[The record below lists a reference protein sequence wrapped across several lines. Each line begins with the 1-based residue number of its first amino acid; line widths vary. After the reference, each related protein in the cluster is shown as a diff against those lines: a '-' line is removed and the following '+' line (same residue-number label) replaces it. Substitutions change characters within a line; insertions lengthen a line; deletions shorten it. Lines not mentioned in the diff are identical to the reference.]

1 MLTLPFKITEH
12 RPLAGGGHHV
22 VISAVTDGQ
31 VDPAKPVYSNSNL
44 SLFFPPER
52 KAEAGRFIL
61 AMGGAVE
68 LVIGEPR
75 EPA

>member
-22 VISAVTDGQ
+22 VLSAITDGQ
-31 VDPAKPVYSNSNL
+31 VDPAKLVYSNSNV

-52 KAEAGRFIL
+52 KADAERFIL
-61 AMGGAVE
+61 AMGGAVD
-68 LVIGEPR
+68 VTIGEPK
-75 EPA
+75 EDA